1 MKKTESYRAY
11 CHERKQTHRLRALR
25 DSRILPDGYVEQE
38 GKNYIN
44 LASNDYLGLSQHPD
58 VIARAC
64 DYAQKFGA
72 GATASRLITGNH
84 PAYAEIETMIARGK
98 GKERA
103 LLMAGGYQTNL
114 TVLAALADKSVVGR
128 REVTVVADRLAH
140 HSLLQGADLS
150 GARLMRFQHNDY
162 DHLETILKTQQEKN
176 AFSIIVSESVFG
188 MDGDRADLAALGRLA
203 QKYDALL
210 YIDEA
215 HATGVWGKNGFGF
228 TADCPDQI
236 DIAMGTCGKALGSF
250 GSYIACSE
258 ILREYLIQKCG
269 GLIYSTAMPPS
280 ILGSIRA
287 ALKLIPQMDA
297 ARDHLRKIS
306 AHLRQALQAQ
316 GWNCG
321 DSTTQIIP
329 VIVGDE
335 IVAQE
340 MAEILKQEGFL
351 AAAIRPPTVPPGGSR
366 LRFSLSAAHSQAD
379 IERLIAVMETL
390 AGRAIKGAA
399 A

>member
-1 MKKTESYRAY
+1 MAKDELYHSYCRDR
-11 CHERKQTHRLRALR
+11 EKMHRLRSLR
-25 DSRILPDGYVEQE
+25 ESRILPDGYAEQDGE
-38 GKNYIN
+38 NYIN
-44 LASNDYLGLSQHPD
+44 FASNDYLGLSQHPN
-58 VIARAC
+58 VIAGAC

-84 PAYAEIETMIARGK
+84 PAYIEIEAAFAKGK
-98 GKERA
+98 GKEAA

-114 TVLAALADKSVVGR
+114 TVLAALADKTVVG

-162 DHLETILKTQQEKN
+162 DHLETILKSQAEKN
-176 AFSIIVSESVFG
+176 NFSIIVSESVFG
-188 MDGDRADLAALGRLA
+188 MDGDCADLAMLGGLA

-215 HATGVWGKNGFGF
+215 HATGVWGKGGFGF
-228 TADCPDQI
+228 TADCSNLI
-236 DIAMGTCGKALGSF
+236 DVVMGTCGKALGSF
-250 GSYIACSE
+250 GSYIACSAV
-258 ILREYLIQKCG
+258 LREYLIQKCA
-269 GLIYSTAMPPS
+269 GLIYSTAMPPAT
-280 ILGSIRA
+280 LGSIDA
-287 ALKLIPQMDA
+287 ALTLIPQMDA
-297 ARDHLRKIS
+297 ERTYLHKIS
-306 AHLRQALQAQ
+306 TQLRQALQGQ

-335 IVAQE
+335 VAVQE
-340 MAEILKQEGFL
+340 IAVALKQEGFL
-351 AAAIRPPTVPPGGSR
+351 VPAIRPPTVPPDSGR
-366 LRFSLSAAHSQAD
+366 LRFSLSAVHSQAD
-379 IERLIAVMETL
+379 IERLVLVMAAL
-390 AGRAIKGAA
+390 AKRYIKGAA